1 VATAASDRLAADRI
15 RVTEVFRSLQGEAST
30 SGWPTVFIRLTGC
43 PLRCNYCDTAYA
55 FSGGEWRTIG
65 ELVEQTLAFGTR
77 HVCVT
82 GGEPL
87 AQSRCLELLQALC
100 DQGLEVSLE
109 TSGAIDIARVDPRVC
124 RVVDIKTPGS
134 GESARNIEANLAQL
148 TERDVL
154 KFVICDRADYD
165 WARQWL
171 AEHPELRAEVFFSP
185 SFDELPAAELA
196 EWMLSDGVEARL
208 QLQLHKLLWGDAP
221 GR

>member
-1 VATAASDRLAADRI
+1 VATAAADRLK
-15 RVTEVFRSLQGEAST
+15 VTEVFRSLQGESST

-55 FSGGEWRTIG
+55 FSGGEWRSIG
-65 ELVEQTLAFGTR
+65 DLVDQTLAFGTR

-87 AQSRCLELLQALC
+87 AQARCHELLKVLC
-100 DQGLEVSLE
+100 DRGLDVSLE
-109 TSGAIDIARVDPRVC
+109 TSGAIDISGVDPRVS

-134 GESARNIEANLAQL
+134 GEMQRNLEANIGLL
-148 TERDVL
+148 TDADAL

-165 WARQWL
+165 WAKVWL
-171 AEHPELRAEVFFSP
+171 AEHPDVRAEIFFSP
-185 SFDELPAAELA
+185 SFDELPAVELA
-196 EWMLSDGVEARL
+196 EWILADGLDVRL
-208 QLQLHKLLWGDAP
+208 QLQLHKLLWGDAR

>member
-1 VATAASDRLAADRI
+1 MAAAAADRLK
-15 RVTEVFRSLQGEAST
+15 VTEVFRSLQGESST

-55 FSGGEWRTIG
+55 FSGGQWRSIG
-65 ELVEQTLAFGTR
+65 DLVEQTLAFGTR

-87 AQSRCLELLQALC
+87 AQARCHDLLKALC

-109 TSGAIDIARVDPRVC
+109 TSGAIDISGVDPRVS

-134 GESARNIEANLAQL
+134 GEMQRNLEANFALL
-148 TERDVL
+148 TDADVL

-165 WARQWL
+165 WAKGWL
-171 AEHPELRAEVFFSP
+171 AEHPDVRAEIFFSP

-196 EWMLSDGVEARL
+196 EWILADGLDVRL
-208 QLQLHKLLWGDAP
+208 QLQLHKLLWGDAQ